1 MFVSIINAGVYRTG
15 ISERSGV
22 IKTTESN
29 KYHICHYWYILDKDF
44 KYESCICNGC
54 YGLMQ
59 KAIYFSDVAIVS
71 IKRSDAGLIS
81 GVWAKRMQ

>member
-1 MFVSIINAGVYRTG
+1 MFVSVTNAGVYRTG
-15 ISERSGV
+15 ISERSDV

-29 KYHICHYWYILDKDF
+29 KYHICHYWYILEKDF
-44 KYESCICNGC
+44 KYESYICNDC

-71 IKRSDAGLIS
+71 IKRSDTELIS